1 MDMSADKKKIYV
13 HAMYLHDKEEFI
25 RKMKGELERKIAEI
39 FE

>member
-1 MDMSADKKKIYV
+1 
-13 HAMYLHDKEEFI
+13 MYLHDKEEFI